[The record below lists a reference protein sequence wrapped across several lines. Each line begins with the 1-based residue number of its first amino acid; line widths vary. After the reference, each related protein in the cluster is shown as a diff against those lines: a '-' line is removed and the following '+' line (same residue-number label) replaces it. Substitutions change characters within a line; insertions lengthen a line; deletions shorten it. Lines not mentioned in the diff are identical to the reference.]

1 MTNVVRWFAVLAVLG
16 LILAGCSGGGESGP
30 TRSAATRA
38 PTIATPSPTATQV
51 ATPTSTA
58 TPVPTSTATPA
69 PTPTA
74 TPPTTPTATPTASP
88 TPSASATPTRTTTP
102 ATAAHPLSPE
112 IVVVGDVAPE
122 REAAFR
128 TAFEGVFAFYA
139 DRFGIEAPGLQLY
152 IGTDPE
158 AVAAVYRDLG
168 GSDPD
173 ALSGGR
179 TIATTID
186 ETNAIFIAG
195 PFVAAGRV
203 PARLVA
209 AEFFLL
215 VQRGLSSPAE
225 REPAWLIDG
234 SAHYAAALFQA
245 EQGIP
250 YEAFHEQ
257 AIVWAAPLRGS
268 MRSLE
273 SRDGWLAQPNP
284 SLYTSIIATEWL
296 AAHAGDGSYVDYW
309 RQLAEH
315 ATWQEAFAA
324 AFGISVDDFYE
335 AFEKHRSE
343 LFADLREIRGVVL
356 GPDGEAIE
364 GVGLLVWQGL
374 GVGSGVVGTGPD
386 GSFAIPVRDGIFTL
400 QIYADDRAAVPPFAG
415 WAKDGGGLTV
425 ECAQAARIAVDRS
438 NVTGFVVRLPAGWA
452 EREPNLAQ
460 SQWQCDAT
468 TTATARPTPTAT
480 PRPAATPRP
489 TPTPPPI
496 RLYPEIVFVGDVAP
510 TSQAAYH
517 AAMREVVAY
526 FADRHGLQP
535 PEFGIYVGPDVD
547 AVRAVYSELTG
558 RGPRALQPGGA
569 VDRAGNTAAI
579 FVLGDF
585 VNRDHAYPALLA
597 HEYLHVMHA
606 NLSNFNRKG
615 TPGWLT
621 EGAAVY
627 EAAIYVGDYQT
638 YLRAAIVRGANY
650 GGELRDLARIGR
662 WDPYVGYPL
671 GAIAAGLLAEQA
683 GADWHIDYWRLLDTH
698 PSWRSAFSSAFGM
711 TASDFYDAFEVHLE
725 ELLSDSPASRVSGV
739 VLGSGDEAL
748 RGIRLLMT
756 ERDGRQESWLTET
769 RADGTFDLHVLRGP
783 IEVAIHVREDG
794 TWRHVGWYGE
804 GGLMTDRS
812 QATVIEV
819 GDTDVTG
826 IEIRLTAGLVDL
838 PEVQPPRVQGT
849 VLGPDGEPLEGIGVW
864 VWGGSYENSTIERS
878 APDGTFD
885 IAHQNGTFTL
895 RIYTWKDEVWH
906 LLGYYG
912 KTGFTPREEQA
923 ASIEVAGADVSG
935 IEIRLPGRIRGTVRG
950 PDGAPAEG
958 IALWLRDESTDDYKF
973 VGVSPDGTFDVLYG
987 NGTFTLRVSTWKDGG
1002 WHLLGY
1008 YGGETGFTPVEAQAA
1023 EIEVDGADVTG
1034 IQIRLPWRIRGT
1046 VRSPDGAPA
1055 EGIALWLWDTLT
1067 DDNKFVGVSPDG
1079 TFDVVYRD
1087 GTFTLRVYTLT
1098 DGRRHQIGWY
1108 GGETGFTPV
1117 EAQAAEIEVDGA
1129 DISGIQ
1135 IRLPW
1140 RIRGTVRGPDGAPAE
1155 GIALWLRDEST
1166 DDYKFVA
1173 VSPDGTFDV
1182 LYGDG
1187 TFTLRVSTW
1196 KDEGWR
1202 HIGWYGG
1209 ATGFTPDGAQA
1220 AEIEVDGADVSG
1232 IEVRLPWRIRG
1243 TVRSPDGAPAEG
1255 IALWLRDESTD
1266 DYKFVG
1272 VFPDG
1277 TFDVLYGNGTFTLR
1291 VSTWKDEGWRH
1302 IGWYGGETGFTP
1314 VEAQAAEIEVDG
1326 ADISGIQIRL
1336 PWRIRGTVRGPDGAP
1351 TEGIALWL
1359 RDESTDD
1366 YKFVAVSPDGTFDVV
1381 YRDGTFTLRVYTL
1394 TDGRRHQI
1402 GWYGGEDGFTTDE
1415 EQAAV
1420 IKVDGADV
1428 SGIEIRLPAAPADL
1442 QGPRIRGTVLGADGA
1457 PLEGFGVWVWG
1468 GATDNSKL
1476 GVTSADGTFDIAHQD
1491 GTFVLRIYIWK
1502 VKAWHLVGW
1511 YGVGGFTANEEGA
1524 ARIEVVGADVTGIEI
1539 RLPPRVRGIVLNSE
1553 GEPVEGVGLWLWGG
1567 SPGSSSKFGG
1577 SAADGTFDLFH
1588 RDGTY
1593 TIRVFAWDGQA
1604 WRHIGWYE
1612 DDGFTTIDYRATKI
1626 ELDGADVTGI
1636 EIRLRLDPADMPT
1649 IE

>member
-1 MTNVVRWFAVLAVLG
+1 
-16 LILAGCSGGGESGP
+16 
-30 TRSAATRA
+30 
-38 PTIATPSPTATQV
+38 
-51 ATPTSTA
+51 
-58 TPVPTSTATPA
+58 
-69 PTPTA
+69 
-74 TPPTTPTATPTASP
+74 
-88 TPSASATPTRTTTP
+88 
-102 ATAAHPLSPE
+102 
-112 IVVVGDVAPE
+112 
-122 REAAFR
+122 
-128 TAFEGVFAFYA
+128 
-139 DRFGIEAPGLQLY
+139 
-152 IGTDPE
+152 
-158 AVAAVYRDLG
+158 
-168 GSDPD
+168 
-173 ALSGGR
+173 
-179 TIATTID
+179 
-186 ETNAIFIAG
+186 
-195 PFVAAGRV
+195 
-203 PARLVA
+203 
-209 AEFFLL
+209 
-215 VQRGLSSPAE
+215 
-225 REPAWLIDG
+225 
-234 SAHYAAALFQA
+234 
-245 EQGIP
+245 
-250 YEAFHEQ
+250 
-257 AIVWAAPLRGS
+257 

-273 SRDGWLAQPNP
+273 TRDGWQIQPNP
-284 SLYTSIIATEWL
+284 SLYTSILATEWL
-296 AAHAGDGSYVDYW
+296 AERAGDSSYVDYW
-309 RQLAEH
+309 RELADSV
-315 ATWQEAFAA
+315 TWQEAFAA
-324 AFGISVDDFYE
+324 AFRISIEDFYE
-335 AFEKHRSE
+335 AFEEHRRE
-343 LFADLREIRGVVL
+343 LFADLRQIRGVAL
-356 GPDGEAIE
+356 GADGETLE
-364 GVGLLVWQGL
+364 GVGLLAWQGL

-425 ECAQAARIAVDRS
+425 ECVQAARVSVEGGD
-438 NVTGFVVRLPAGWA
+438 VVGLVLRLPANWA
-452 EREPNLAQ
+452 DTPPRPAY

-468 TTATARPTPTAT
+468 ATVAAPVTPTPTAT
-480 PRPAATPRP
+480 PRPRPTSTPRP
-489 TPTPPPI
+489 TPTPAPI
-496 RLYPEIVFVGDVAP
+496 PLYPEIVFVGDVP
-510 TSQAAYH
+510 STTQAAYR
-517 AAMREVVAY
+517 AAMDKVVAY
-526 FADRHGLQP
+526 FADRYGVQS
-535 PEFGIYVGPDVD
+535 PEFGLYVGADVE
-547 AVRAVYSELTG
+547 AVRAVYGELTG
-558 RGPRALQPGGA
+558 RNPKALNPGGA
-569 VDRAGNTAAI
+569 VSRIGKTAAI
-579 FVLGDF
+579 FVLGEF
-585 VNRDHAYPALLA
+585 VNSDYAHPALLA
-597 HEYLHVMHA
+597 HEYLHVLQG
-606 NLSNFNRKG
+606 NLSGFNRKG
-615 TPGWLT
+615 TPAWLV
-621 EGAAVY
+621 EGSANY

-638 YLRAAIVRGANY
+638 SLERAVVRGANY
-650 GGELRDLARIGR
+650 DGELRDLARIGR
-662 WDPYVGYPL
+662 WAPYFGYTL
-671 GAIAAGLLAEQA
+671 GAIAAGLLARQA
-683 GADWHIDYWRLLDTH
+683 GANSHIDYWRLLNEHTH
-698 PSWRSAFSSAFGM
+698 WQSAFSSAFGM
-711 TASDFYDAFEVHLE
+711 TASDFYDAFEVHLA

-739 VLGSGDEAL
+739 VLGSGGEAL

-783 IEVAIHVREDG
+783 IEVAIHLREDG
-794 TWRHVGWYGE
+794 IWRHVGWYGE

-864 VWGGSYENSTIERS
+864 VWGGSYDNSKLETS

-906 LLGYYG
+906 HLGYYG
-912 KTGFTPREEQA
+912 QG
-923 ASIEVAGADVSG
+923 
-935 IEIRLPGRIRGTVRG
+935 
-950 PDGAPAEG
+950 
-958 IALWLRDESTDDYKF
+958 
-973 VGVSPDGTFDVLYG
+973 
-987 NGTFTLRVSTWKDGG
+987 
-1002 WHLLGY
+1002 
-1008 YGGETGFTPVEAQAA
+1008 GFTPVEAQAA

-1046 VRSPDGAPA
+1046 VRGPDGAPT
-1055 EGIALWLWDTLT
+1055 EGIALWLRDEST
-1067 DDNKFVGVSPDG
+1067 DDYKFVGVFPDG
-1079 TFDVVYRD
+1079 TFDVLYGN
-1087 GTFTLRVYTLT
+1087 GTFTLRVSTWK
-1098 DGRRHQIGWY
+1098 DGGWHYIGWY

-1140 RIRGTVRGPDGAPAE
+1140 RIRGTVRGPDGAPTE

-1266 DYKFVG
+1266 DYKFVA
-1272 VFPDG
+1272 VSPDG
-1277 TFDVLYGNGTFTLR
+1277 TFDVLYGDGTFTLR

-1302 IGWYGGETGFTP
+1302 IGWYGGATGFTP
-1314 VEAQAAEIEVDG
+1314 DGAQAAEIE
-1326 ADISGIQIRL
+1326 
-1336 PWRIRGTVRGPDGAP
+1336 
-1351 TEGIALWL
+1351 
-1359 RDESTDD
+1359 
-1366 YKFVAVSPDGTFDVV
+1366 
-1381 YRDGTFTLRVYTL
+1381 
-1394 TDGRRHQI
+1394 
-1402 GWYGGEDGFTTDE
+1402 
-1415 EQAAV
+1415 
-1420 IKVDGADV
+1420 VDGADV